1 MKLNSQSMRFVMEA
15 MMETAQAWIRDK
27 MLGNDTSMNI
37 DPSAP
42 MIIQVGDY
50 GYEVQSCGGD
60 GDIEGFVIMCKPEPV
75 CVWAGMECI
84 KLGEQASY
92 YNTHDF
98 AQAIEAKLKEKNG

>member
-1 MKLNSQSMRFVMEA
+1 MIKSQSMNFVMET
-15 MMETAQAWIRDK
+15 MMDVAEEWEVSKWKSKDDMI
-27 MLGNDTSMNI
+27 NPN
-37 DPSAP
+37 AP

-84 KLGEQASY
+84 KLESKA
-92 YNTHDF
+92 
-98 AQAIEAKLKEKNG
+98 

>member
-1 MKLNSQSMRFVMEA
+1 MKLKSQSMRFVMKT
-15 MMETAQAWIRDK
+15 MMEVEEEWQITKWKSKDDMINPD
-27 MLGNDTSMNI
+27 
-37 DPSAP
+37 AP

-84 KLGEQASY
+84 KLEGKA
-92 YNTHDF
+92 
-98 AQAIEAKLKEKNG
+98 

>member
-1 MKLNSQSMRFVMEA
+1 MKLNSQSMWFVMEA
-15 MMETAQAWIRDK
+15 MMETAQAWTRDK

-60 GDIEGFVIMCKPEPV
+60 GDIAGAQRRTIPRKPRPGLAKCRDQVLETDRRCRSPRSHR
-75 CVWAGMECI
+75 
-84 KLGEQASY
+84 LG
-92 YNTHDF
+92 
-98 AQAIEAKLKEKNG
+98 

>member
-1 MKLNSQSMRFVMEA
+1 MKLKSQSMRFVMKT
-15 MMETAQAWIRDK
+15 MMEVEEEWQITKWKSKDDMINPD
-27 MLGNDTSMNI
+27 
-37 DPSAP
+37 AP

-84 KLGEQASY
+84 KFGGQP
-92 YNTHDF
+92 
-98 AQAIEAKLKEKNG
+98 

>member
-1 MKLNSQSMRFVMEA
+1 MKLKSQSMRFVMKT
-15 MMETAQAWIRDK
+15 MMEVEEEWQITKWKSKDEMINPD
-27 MLGNDTSMNI
+27 
-37 DPSAP
+37 AP

-84 KLGEQASY
+84 KLEGKA
-92 YNTHDF
+92 
-98 AQAIEAKLKEKNG
+98 

>member
-1 MKLNSQSMRFVMEA
+1 MKLKSQSMRFVMET
-15 MMETAQAWIRDK
+15 MMDVAEEWEISKWKSKDD
-27 MLGNDTSMNI
+27 MINPNS
-37 DPSAP
+37 P

-84 KLGEQASY
+84 KLESKA
-92 YNTHDF
+92 
-98 AQAIEAKLKEKNG
+98 

>member
-1 MKLNSQSMRFVMEA
+1 MKLKSQSMRFVMKT
-15 MMETAQAWIRDK
+15 MMEVEEEWQITNWKSKDDMINPD
-27 MLGNDTSMNI
+27 
-37 DPSAP
+37 AP

-84 KLGEQASY
+84 KLEGKA
-92 YNTHDF
+92 
-98 AQAIEAKLKEKNG
+98 

>member
-1 MKLNSQSMRFVMEA
+1 MKLKSQSMQFVMKT
-15 MMETAQAWIRDK
+15 MMDVAEEWEVSKWKSKDDMI
-27 MLGNDTSMNI
+27 NPN
-37 DPSAP
+37 AP

-84 KLGEQASY
+84 KLGEQA
-92 YNTHDF
+92 
-98 AQAIEAKLKEKNG
+98 